1 MQDKAIFKKK
11 SWRAQ
16 IYLKS
21 AENHEHNFCELCSIF
36 LIVYFWLF
44 CFIVLIVIYIPSVYL
59 LCLRCC
65 SRVVSKAFEFTIGL
79 VCVFIYSLFFYVY
92 LEVCQELQKIIFVEL
107 LFSFLFKYK
116 GELVSAFHSNCIS
129 HFESQKFKP
138 IVDCVLSL
146 DDVAEAHQR
155 MDNNINK
162 GKIVLKVRNV
172 EDQKEEL

>member
-1 MQDKAIFKKK
+1 M
-11 SWRAQ
+11 
-16 IYLKS
+16 
-21 AENHEHNFCELCSIF
+21 
-36 LIVYFWLF
+36 
-44 CFIVLIVIYIPSVYL
+44 
-59 LCLRCC
+59 CL
-65 SRVVSKAFEFTIGL
+65 
-79 VCVFIYSLFFYVY
+79 FIYSLFFYVY

-116 GELVSAFHSNCIS
+116 GELVSAFHSNCIL